1 MKNKVGEFIGKELN
15 SSSVWCSGKMTKITR
30 NYTRKS
36 GAILKMIETVGNT
49 QQFNAQVKELE
60 NQKIVEVKYSN
71 VNTTVEQ
78 ITFKY
83 EQADKLFSYIG
94 MENKRKQVE
103 QYMLLLDKEIQQIKC
118 EWLLT
123 YMQNLY
129 EKLKRGIID
138 DNLKDY
144 KIIKILKA
152 IAELNEEVWKRK
164 FSYDVLGDSKSFENN
179 YQDKIITVLINYS
192 SKINLELKEDLD
204 KENIRDIS
212 AGKKNLILAE
222 HGILTYSQTLQLKGG
237 IIYKVSEALEIDT
250 SAHLY
255 GTIINAQSLM
265 HAELLSLKQ
274 VKKIVTIENQAN
286 YEDALFDENVLYIY
300 THGFFSPKEMKFLKQ
315 IQAIAHE
322 DVVYEHWSDLD
333 YGGIRIFQ
341 FIKKNIFP
349 KLKPLYMEKELYEK
363 LCQENVSGNLLTASK
378 REKMLKMDVGELEA
392 LKQAILEHGIEYE
405 QEALINYYEV

>member
-15 SSSVWCSGKMTKITR
+15 ASSVWCSGKMTKTTR

-36 GAILKMIETVGNT
+36 GAVLKMIENVGNT
-49 QQFNAQVKELE
+49 QQFNEQVKELE

-71 VNTTVEQ
+71 VNTTVDQ

-103 QYMLLLDKEIQQIKC
+103 QYMLILDKEMQQIEA

-164 FSYDVLGDSKSFENN
+164 FSYDVLGDSKAFENN
-179 YQDKIITVLINYS
+179 YQDKIITV
-192 SKINLELKEDLD
+192 
-204 KENIRDIS
+204 
-212 AGKKNLILAE
+212 
-222 HGILTYSQTLQLKGG
+222 
-237 IIYKVSEALEIDT
+237 
-250 SAHLY
+250 
-255 GTIINAQSLM
+255 
-265 HAELLSLKQ
+265 
-274 VKKIVTIENQAN
+274 
-286 YEDALFDENVLYIY
+286 YEDTLFDENVLYIY
-300 THGFFSPKEMKFLKQ
+300 THGFFSPKEMNFLKQ
-315 IQAIAHE
+315 IQAIADE

-341 FIKKNIFP
+341 FIKKNIFS
-349 KLKPLYMEKELYEK
+349 KLKPLHMEKALYEK

-378 REKMLKMDVGELEA
+378 REKLLKMDAGELEA

-405 QEALINYYEV
+405 QEALINHNEI